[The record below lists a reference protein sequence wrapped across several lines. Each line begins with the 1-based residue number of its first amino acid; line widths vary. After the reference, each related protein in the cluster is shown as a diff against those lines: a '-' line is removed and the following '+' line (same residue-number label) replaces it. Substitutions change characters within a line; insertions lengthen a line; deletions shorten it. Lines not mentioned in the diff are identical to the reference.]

1 MPQIMLELDADRV
14 KELIFQL
21 PPGDLVAL
29 AEDVNERAE
38 TIQMMRLAETGFR
51 EWDEEEEIYE
61 AEAPSR

>member
-1 MPQIMLELDADRV
+1 MPQITLELDANRI
-14 KELIFQL
+14 KELVFQL

-29 AEDVNERAE
+29 ADDVNERAE

-51 EWDEEEEIYE
+51 EWDDEEDIYV

>member
-1 MPQIMLELDADRV
+1 MLELDADRV